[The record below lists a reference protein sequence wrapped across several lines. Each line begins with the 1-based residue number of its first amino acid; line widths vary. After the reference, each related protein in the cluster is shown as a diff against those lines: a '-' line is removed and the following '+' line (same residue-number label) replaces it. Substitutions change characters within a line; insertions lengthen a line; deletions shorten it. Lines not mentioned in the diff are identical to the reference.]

1 MASFTDEAVQAIH
14 MIQVLT
20 NTELDYNQRKVVKSW
35 LWGYEDR
42 RLEYKDQQLADMV
55 KFMKGR

>member
-1 MASFTDEAVQAIH
+1 MASFSDEAVQAIH

-20 NTELDYNQRKVVKSW
+20 GTELNKEQKDSIKTW

-42 RLEYKDQQLADMV
+42 RLEYKDEILTYWIKRA
-55 KFMKGR
+55 KGR